1 MNRFLATFAVVAC
14 AYGAPSADYAAGLAG
29 VGHLGGYAAGVSH
42 VSAPV
47 AVGQTHH
54 SYAAGPPVV
63 ENHVEYGVVG
73 HETRQVGVQQVQT
86 GHAYHVAG
94 VETIPQPAH
103 TYQAGPARNTVK
115 TVPIAPPAIPA
126 APAPYAAI
134 PPAPVNLGP
143 APADTVT
150 HERVLAPSRTHT
162 IITPQAT
169 RIEPELQVNKYQA

>member
-1 MNRFLATFAVVAC
+1 MNTFLATFALVAC
-14 AYGAPSADYAAGLAG
+14 VSGVPTDLAHLGGHLGYAGLHG
-29 VGHLGGYAAGVSH
+29 VGHLGYAGHAGVVGTH
-42 VSAPV
+42 VAAPV

-103 TYQAGPARNTVK
+103 TYQAGPARNTVE
-115 TVPIAPPAIPA
+115 TVPIAPPVIPA

-134 PPAPVNLGP
+134 PPAPTNQGP

-150 HERVLAPSRTHT
+150 H
-162 IITPQAT
+162 Q
-169 RIEPELQVNKYQA
+169 RIL

>member
-14 AYGAPSADYAAGLAG
+14 AYGAPSADYAAAGLAG
-29 VGHLGGYAAGVSH
+29 VGHVGGYAAGVSH

-73 HETRQVGVQQVQT
+73 HETRQVGVLQVQT

-103 TYQAGPARNTVK
+103 TYQAGPARNEVH
-115 TVPIAPPAIPA
+115 TVPIAPPA
-126 APAPYAAI
+126 PYAAT
-134 PPAPVNLGP
+134 PPAPTNQGP
-143 APADTVT
+143 APADT
-150 HERVLAPSRTHT
+150 
-162 IITPQAT
+162 
-169 RIEPELQVNKYQA
+169 